1 MRIKIGG
8 DNSSSLIFHWWLRY
22 SSFTT
27 LFPVILNIQFEDS
40 NCNSTVIEENKGE
53 KSSQNGVV
61 VTMGYQ
67 RLTK

>member
-1 MRIKIGG
+1 M
-8 DNSSSLIFHWWLRY
+8 FHRWLRY